1 MALRNGIRGFSI
13 FSSSFRNY
21 SSTGPVINLQVNDKT
36 GVATVTLNRPPVN
49 SLNLELLT
57 ELSNTLTELEKNK
70 CRGLMLTSS
79 SNSVFSAGLDLLE
92 LYKPNLDR
100 FKQWWSTLQQT
111 WMKLYGTPYPTVAV
125 INGHA
130 PAGGCLLAT
139 SCEYR
144 VMLNNFTIGLNETK
158 IGMVAPDWF
167 IASMKNT
174 VGPRQAELALT
185 TGNLFTTDEALK
197 IGLIDE
203 VAANKEEAIS
213 KAEKFLHRYDN
224 VSPLAR
230 ALTKQTLRKDA
241 IQDLVKKQKTE
252 LENITSFINNEKLQ
266 KGLEVYLESLKQKK
280 KQ

>member
-92 LYKPNLDR
+92 MYKPNLDR

-130 PAGGCLLAT
+130 PAGGCLLAV

-174 VGPRQAELALT
+174 VGPRQTELALT

>member
-174 VGPRQAELALT
+174 VGARQTELALT
-185 TGNLFTTDEALK
+185 AGNLFTTDEALK

-241 IQDLVKKQKTE
+241 IQVSK
-252 LENITSFINNEKLQ
+252 SR
-266 KGLEVYLESLKQKK
+266 
-280 KQ
+280 

>member
-174 VGPRQAELALT
+174 VGARQTELALT
-185 TGNLFTTDEALK
+185 AGNLFTTDEALK

>member
-174 VGPRQAELALT
+174 VGARQTELALT
-185 TGNLFTTDEALK
+185 AGNLFTTDEALK

-203 VAANKEEAIS
+203 VAVNKEEAIS